1 MKCIYYSTYPY
12 KSRDFKVVKDPRNPK
27 SDALDMPLRLYKA
40 AECIANITESIEVFL
55 DNCWEV
61 LDMPSIKVETIYPKY
76 TLDEVTVTPT
86 KYFYGATNDCDGV
99 YEVNDSFYV
108 RKYGEWIKFPTIREA
123 LDCIARA
130 RINSGYLKGIDYEI
144 ITE

>member
-12 KSRDFKVVKDPRNPK
+12 KSEDFKVVQNPINPR
-27 SDALDMPLRLYKA
+27 SDVYDMPLRLYKA
-40 AECIANITESIEVFL
+40 AECITADTDDTEAFL

-76 TLDEVTVTPT
+76 TLDGVTVTPT

-108 RKYGEWIKFPTIREA
+108 RKYGEWIKFPTIKEA
-123 LDCIARA
+123 LDCIARTG
-130 RINSGYLKGIDYEI
+130 INSRYLKGIDYEV